1 MATIS
6 RRHAHDAGF
15 TLAELLV
22 TIAVLGLIMAAVLG
36 IYTVTQRS
44 TFVGTAAEDAQVVT
58 RVTLEKI
65 VTDLQLINA
74 GRPTS
79 AGAILTATSTSL
91 TLLGDVDNDTLDA
104 GGNNATLTKDLGT
117 ADGKAMV
124 SSTQGFAVGEL
135 LSVQYFGTPKLMS
148 SGAISET
155 RQITSISGPNVF
167 FALPAL
173 SNSYPKVG
181 SIVRSVETVAYDYTN
196 VAGGTL
202 TRTMV
207 GVIPALLPDTLAT
220 NCPTFQLTYWQGSV
234 PAVQIPNPNTQA
246 LRNQIKEIRISLAC
260 RAQSG
265 DQTALRTMTATVRPR
280 NL

>member
-1 MATIS
+1 MTTIS
-6 RRHAHDAGF
+6 RRHAHEAGF

-44 TFVGTAAEDAQVVT
+44 TSVGTAAEDAQVGT
-58 RVTLEKI
+58 RVTLETI

-79 AGAILTATSTSL
+79 AGAITTATATSL

-104 GGNNATLTKDLGT
+104 SGNNATVST
-117 ADGKAMV
+117 ADSAPGNTVVHV

-148 SGAISET
+148 SGSISET
-155 RQITSISGPNVF
+155 RQITSITGQN
-167 FALPAL
+167 L
-173 SNSYPKVG
+173 SLGTPLTNSYPKHV
-181 SIVRSVETVAYDYTN
+181 SIVRSVETVTYNYTN
-196 VAGGTL
+196 AAGGTL
-202 TRTMV
+202 TRTI
-207 GVIPALLPDTLAT
+207 GALAPDTLAT

-234 PAVQIPNPNTQA
+234 PAAQILNPSTQA
-246 LRNQIKEIRISLAC
+246 LRDQIKEIRISLAC

-265 DQTALRTMTATVRPR
+265 DQTAVRTMTTTVRPR

>member
-1 MATIS
+1 
-6 RRHAHDAGF
+6 
-15 TLAELLV
+15 
-22 TIAVLGLIMAAVLG
+22 
-36 IYTVTQRS
+36 
-44 TFVGTAAEDAQVVT
+44 
-58 RVTLEKI
+58 
-65 VTDLQLINA
+65 
-74 GRPTS
+74 
-79 AGAILTATSTSL
+79 
-91 TLLGDVDNDTLDA
+91 VDNDTLDA
-104 GGNNATLTKDLGT
+104 GGNNATVSVTDAGAGNT
-117 ADGKAMV
+117 QVHV
-124 SSTQGFAVGEL
+124 SSAQSQGFSVGEL
-135 LSVQYFGTPKLMS
+135 LSVQYFGPPKLMS

-155 RQITSISGPNVF
+155 RPITAISGPILSF
-167 FALPAL
+167 TAPL
-173 SNSYPKVG
+173 SNLYPKDV

>member
-1 MATIS
+1 MTTIS
-6 RRHAHDAGF
+6 RRHAHEAGF

-44 TFVGTAAEDAQVVT
+44 TSIGTAAEDAQVVT
-58 RVTLEKI
+58 RVTLETI

-79 AGAILTATSTSL
+79 AGAITTATATSL

-104 GGNNATLTKDLGT
+104 TGNNATVNTTDAAAGAT
-117 ADGKAMV
+117 QVHV
-124 SSTQGFAVGEL
+124 SSTQGFSVNEL
-135 LSVQYFGTPKLMS
+135 VSLQYFGTPKLMS

-155 RQITSISGPNVF
+155 QQIASITGPILAFV
-167 FALPAL
+167 PPGKL
-173 SNSYPKVG
+173 SNSYPKDV
-181 SIVRSVETVAYDYTN
+181 SIVRSVETVTYNYTN

-202 TRTMV
+202 TRTI
-207 GVIPALLPDTLAT
+207 GALAPDTLAT

-234 PAVQIPNPNTQA
+234 PSAQILNPSTQA
-246 LRNQIKEIRISLAC
+246 LRDQIKEIRISLAC

-265 DQTALRTMTATVRPR
+265 DQTAVRTMTTTVRPR